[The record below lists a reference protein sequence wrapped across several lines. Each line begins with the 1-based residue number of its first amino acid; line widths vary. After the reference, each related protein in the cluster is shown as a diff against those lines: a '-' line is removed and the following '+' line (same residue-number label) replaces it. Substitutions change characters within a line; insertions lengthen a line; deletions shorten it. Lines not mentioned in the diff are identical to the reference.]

1 MVVLTLQRAPEPFC
15 GRKHFQTARLILVLA
30 FANPAATYGQNSL
43 SPIGPKPTPPDDDEL
58 AAQSAA
64 YQVLQTSS
72 IYSQGLHYFD
82 VNISASCH

>member
-1 MVVLTLQRAPEPFC
+1 LVQSRRRQILPANTGNTAPFLVFALS
-15 GRKHFQTARLILVLA
+15 GRELA
-30 FANPAATYGQNSL
+30 FLTS
-43 SPIGPKPTPPDDDEL
+43 DDDEL